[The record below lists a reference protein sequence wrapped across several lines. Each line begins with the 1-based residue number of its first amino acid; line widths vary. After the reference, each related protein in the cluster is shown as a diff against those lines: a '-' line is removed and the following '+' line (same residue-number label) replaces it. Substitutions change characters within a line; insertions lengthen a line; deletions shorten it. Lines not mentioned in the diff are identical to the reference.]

1 MTQSTDKGPARL
13 DRRQVMQL
21 TAAGAATAALTSE
34 SLAQSFIQT
43 PVKAIGFD
51 AFVTFDPRP
60 IFALAEQ
67 LFPGKGNEISNLWRI
82 RQFEYAWLRTLC
94 RRYVDFWKVTEDALV
109 YAAASAKVE
118 LSTEKRD
125 RLMEGYLTMKAHP
138 DVLPALQALRMAGI
152 RLAFV
157 SNMTERMLDAATRSS
172 GLDGLFEQILSTDR
186 VHAYKPDPRAY
197 QMAIDAFGLRR
208 EDIVFAAFGGW
219 DAAGAKSFGYRTFW
233 ANRLKLP
240 VEELDA
246 MPDAIGDGMTDLL
259 RFVGLT

>member
-1 MTQSTDKGPARL
+1 MPQSTDKDPARV
-13 DRRQVMQL
+13 DRRQVMQV
-21 TAAGAATAALTSE
+21 TAAGAATAVLTPE

-60 IFALAEQ
+60 IFVLAEQ
-67 LFPGKGNEISNLWRI
+67 LFPGKGDEVSNLWRI

-94 RRYVDFWKVTEDALV
+94 QRYVDFWKVTEDALI

-118 LSTEKRD
+118 LTAEKRD

-208 EDIVFAAFGGW
+208 EDIVFAAFGG
-219 DAAGAKSFGYRTFW
+219 
-233 ANRLKLP
+233 
-240 VEELDA
+240 
-246 MPDAIGDGMTDLL
+246 
-259 RFVGLT
+259 